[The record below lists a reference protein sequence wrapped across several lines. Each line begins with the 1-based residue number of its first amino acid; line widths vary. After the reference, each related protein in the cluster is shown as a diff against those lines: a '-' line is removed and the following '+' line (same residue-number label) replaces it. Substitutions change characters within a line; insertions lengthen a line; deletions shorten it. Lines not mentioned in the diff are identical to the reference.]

1 MINRVE
7 QVSTSNDFY
16 DFITQKFSDGVNLVE
31 SVSNDLT
38 KEIEEETGYLI
49 GGSQYFD
56 LEKNESVAV
65 FSMQKNIDREHSHW
79 VNPKYDKVVRISSS
93 PYSDRKENIE
103 HKSIES
109 AKDAYDRA
117 IQNDWLVVRADIPK
131 MLKFGWLE
139 VRGSGTTSA
148 TTQTI
153 SLNVSF
159 VGNTTGCKEPVASF
173 LGDNTVNINI
183 TNGGLDKDYQAIL
196 KVYDKNQKPR
206 EITSIKIEKNK
217 ENIYSKNA
225 IDLKEPDFV
234 FDKSGVD
241 YKYQVELD
249 IVGYKKFYTNV
260 TLKFFP
266 KC

>member
-139 VRGSGTTSA
+139 VRGSGTTHHCISA
-148 TTQTI
+148 RNLKGLQRKAPDSIGKTLEEYNRMFPDAVYPEEFTTTKKDGTVV
-153 SLNVSF
+153 NVLETVS
-159 VGNTTGCKEPVASF
+159 KVAE
-173 LGDNTVNINI
+173 VIAI
-183 TNGGLDKDYQAIL
+183 THAK
-196 KVYDKNQKPR
+196 
-206 EITSIKIEKNK
+206 SIEK
-217 ENIYSKNA
+217 
-225 IDLKEPDFV
+225 
-234 FDKSGVD
+234 
-241 YKYQVELD
+241 
-249 IVGYKKFYTNV
+249 
-260 TLKFFP
+260 
-266 KC
+266 